1 MIKKNLISNYLG
13 QGWAAL
19 MGVAFVPSYINYLGI
34 DGYGLIGIF
43 AVMQIWFGLLDMGM
57 AATLNREIARFTAG
71 INSPQYVGNL
81 LRSMEILAVAIA
93 IVIEVII
100 SFCSEWMAIHWLN
113 SNSLSNEVISNSIS
127 VIGLVI
133 GLRIIEGL
141 YRSVLVG
148 LQRQVLYNAI
158 QIILSTFR
166 WAGALAALVFIDR
179 SITIFFY
186 WQLAVSIISLLTIA
200 ISAYI
205 ILPHTART
213 GSFSKDILW
222 RIKGFVGGFLGFS
235 FLSMALSNID
245 KVLLIKLLNLHD
257 YGYYILATTV
267 AGALNVLTGPV
278 VQAYFPRLSELH
290 ALESKK
296 EFAKIYHQGAK
307 LVTVF
312 YGTAAILV
320 ITMAEVIIRIWSQ
333 NVELSTRVAPLL
345 SVVAVGNLLNCL
357 MWMPF
362 QAQLAVG
369 WTSLMIRSNVIA
381 LLLFMPLI
389 LWVVPR
395 YGAIGAAWVWVILNA
410 GYVFF
415 IIYYMHRKILIEEKW
430 RWYIQDIAIPLL
442 TCSAVV
448 IALNELIDFDFS
460 RHTAAILQ
468 LALISLLA
476 FVASVFAT
484 QSLRVK
490 VIMTLL
496 QMKLFK
502 Y

>member
-1 MIKKNLISNYLG
+1 MIKKNLFANYVG

-19 MGVAFVPSYINYLGI
+19 MGIAFVPSYISHLGI

-57 AATLNREIARFTAG
+57 AATLNREMARFTAG
-71 INSPQYVGNL
+71 TNSSQFVGSL

-93 IVIEVII
+93 IVIGVII
-100 SFCSEWMAIHWLN
+100 NFSSDWMAIHWLN
-113 SNSLSNEVISNSIS
+113 SNSLSNEVLSNSIS
-127 VIGLVI
+127 IIGIVI

-158 QIILSTFR
+158 LIVLSTFR
-166 WAGALAALVFIDR
+166 WAGALAALVFIDA
-179 SITIFFY
+179 SLTIFFY
-186 WQLAVSIISLLTIA
+186 WQLALSIISLFTIA

-222 RIKGFVGGFLGFS
+222 QIKGFAGGFLGFS

-245 KVLLIKLLNLHD
+245 KVLLMKLLDLHD

-278 VQAYFPRLSELH
+278 VQAYYPRLSELH
-290 ALESKK
+290 ALDSKD
-296 EFAKIYHQGAK
+296 EFAKIYHQGAQ

-345 SVVAVGNLLNCL
+345 TVVALGNLLNCL

-369 WTSLMIRSNVIA
+369 WTSMMIRSNVIA

-415 IIYYMHRKILIEEKW
+415 IIYFMHQKILIEEKW

-442 TCSAVV
+442 TCSVVV
-448 IALNELIDFDFS
+448 IALNDLIDFDFS
-460 RHTAAILQ
+460 RHAAAVLQ
-468 LALISLLA
+468 LAIITVLA
-476 FVASVFAT
+476 FITSVFAT
-484 QSLRVK
+484 QHLRLK
-490 VIMTLL
+490 VVMTLS
-496 QMKLFK
+496 QRKLF
-502 Y
+502 